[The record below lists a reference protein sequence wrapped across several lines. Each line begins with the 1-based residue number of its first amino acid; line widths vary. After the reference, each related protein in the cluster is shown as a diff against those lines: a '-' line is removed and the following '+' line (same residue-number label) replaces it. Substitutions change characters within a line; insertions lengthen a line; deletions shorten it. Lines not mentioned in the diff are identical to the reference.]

1 MAEREG
7 FEPSLGFHLNTISN
21 RAPSATR
28 TPLHENL
35 IFAIR
40 QLGIPV
46 VQQVGNCKVPA
57 ALYLF
62 ALVDTNRA
70 EALLG
75 KVQLYSAGVLCAR
88 VLRCEARRIFV
99 SVRSNAAANAFLS

>member
-7 FEPSLGFHLNTISN
+7 FEPSYGVTHNTISN

-70 EALLG
+70 EAVLG
-75 KVQLYSAGVLCAR
+75 RCSSIRLAHFEHGGSA
-88 VLRCEARRIFV
+88 ARRAE
-99 SVRSNAAANAFLS
+99 SL